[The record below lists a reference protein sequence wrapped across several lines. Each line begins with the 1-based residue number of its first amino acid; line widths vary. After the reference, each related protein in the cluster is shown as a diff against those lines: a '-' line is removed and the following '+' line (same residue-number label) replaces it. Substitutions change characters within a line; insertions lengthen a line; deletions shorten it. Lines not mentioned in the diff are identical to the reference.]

1 MNREEMKRREEKI
14 KPVILAMNK
23 LQSDELLDFASAI
36 TKAFYLIIS
45 GECELNNQGDS
56 KRRVVSLIWTN
67 YIMDKRDIE
76 TTPSFEQIAWRS
88 KQKSLPM
95 RQH

>member
-14 KPVILAMNK
+14 KPVIFEMKK
-23 LQSDELLDFASAI
+23 LQNDELLDFASAI

-45 GECELNNQGDS
+45 GEYEFNNQRDS
-56 KRRVVSLIWTN
+56 KRNVLTLIWSN
-67 YIMDKRDIE
+67 YVMDTRDIE
-76 TTPSFEQIAWRS
+76 ETPSFEQIAWRS
-88 KQKSLPM
+88 KKKSLPM